1 MSRVRSGLD
10 LPYAESCMGAETNGV
25 AFASRPL
32 PAHCASMGDS
42 LSLSP
47 EIHRA
52 ITWVGDGVSKSID
65 WDSLQQA
72 DRLQTL
78 NEVGRAIASTLDLQ
92 TLHETSYQQI
102 GRVCVAEE
110 HGFRFY

>member
-1 MSRVRSGLD
+1 
-10 LPYAESCMGAETNGV
+10 
-25 AFASRPL
+25 
-32 PAHCASMGDS
+32 
-42 LSLSP
+42 
-47 EIHRA
+47 
-52 ITWVGDGVSKSID
+52 VSKSID
-65 WDSLQQA
+65 SDSLQQA

-92 TLHETSYQQI
+92 TLYETTYQQI